1 ASSNA
6 ALLLP
11 ACTEAHN
18 CSGVLEGWLLLAIS
32 LECCWTA
39 GGADAAASLAGSVA
53 PERTGNV
60 AVASCGFSTCPEDDA
75 FFGLLPAKISA
86 ELALV
91 AAGPAGG
98 VTAEGPAVGC
108 LISGPVLTARD
119 SSATFSEP
127 RLWRRYLENF
137 SAAIANIVEMT
148 IPSIKP

>member
-1 ASSNA
+1 MYSSASSNA

-91 AAGPAGG
+91 AAAAAGG

-108 LISGPVLTARD
+108 LISGSVLAALHSSDTFARQ
-119 SSATFSEP
+119 
-127 RLWRRYLENF
+127 RLWRTAFESFN
-137 SAAIANIVEMT
+137 AAIAT
-148 IPSIKP
+148 I